1 MNKKPLKFTLV
12 ISLVVAALVSQSAQ
26 ADTKTWSSSNGFWD
40 NDSNWLPFGVPGAGD
55 DVIVS
60 PYGGVDTIL
69 NFASATGSR
78 SANSL
83 VVNSGTDN
91 AVSFLQTGSSL
102 SITNRQIIGSTGS
115 GNYMLSG
122 GSNTSGELVVGEQSG
137 SNGNYNLSGSG
148 SLSTNKEY
156 IGSGGTGTFTQNGGT
171 HSVSDYLR
179 IGSYYPKLFF
189 YGGVGSYNL
198 NDGSLS
204 ANRENIGDWGIGTF
218 IQSGGT
224 NTVNGLGIGTG
235 DSDGTGNYI
244 LSGGSLSARSESIAG
259 PLHIGTFTQS
269 GGTNTMDGLTIGT
282 GASDVGTG
290 TGFYDL
296 SGGSFSANRVI
307 LGVGGNGTFTQ
318 SGGTSLL
325 SGDLI
330 LGIGSYPGPF
340 GGGAGG
346 GNYNL
351 SGGSLSASNEII
363 GEGSYGGGGFTQS
376 GGMNTIVEDLIL
388 GNRFDSGGDMY
399 DSVYSSGSGCYDLSD
414 GSLSADREVI
424 GNYGTGVFTQS
435 GGTNTV
441 GSLILGNNTSLDY
454 LGNTHFSTGS
464 YNLSGGSLSAGT
476 EIVGNS
482 GIGSFTQSG
491 GTNTADNLI
500 IGTMGSLVGDAGSAW
515 HITSSFENHSLQN
528 TLWNTDHAELFFDG
542 SGIKSLYLAG
552 IDEGLSPL
560 GFTNNFAFGLL
571 SLASGAELNI
581 YDGNATAGA
590 ALYVELLNLADGVN
604 QLGSIHSDYNIYYN
618 ASLAGNAYLM
628 HRTYALDGGGFL
640 MAAVPEPETYAM
652 LLAGLGVLG
661 FAARRRKQSTK
672 RLS

>member
-1 MNKKPLKFTLV
+1 MNKKLLKL
-12 ISLVVAALVSQSAQ
+12 IILIGLPWVALISQSAQ

-91 AVSFLQTGSSL
+91 AASFLQTGSSL

-115 GNYMLSG
+115 GNYMLSD
-122 GSNTSGELVVGEQSG
+122 GSNTSWELVVGEQRGGSG
-137 SNGNYNLSGSG
+137 SYSLSGSG
-148 SLSTNKEY
+148 SLSANIEE
-156 IGSGGTGTFTQNGGT
+156 IG
-171 HSVSDYLR
+171 
-179 IGSYYPKLFF
+179 I
-189 YGGVGSYNL
+189 YG
-198 NDGSLS
+198 
-204 ANRENIGDWGIGTF
+204 
-218 IQSGGT
+218 
-224 NTVNGLGIGTG
+224 
-235 DSDGTGNYI
+235 
-244 LSGGSLSARSESIAG
+244 
-259 PLHIGTFTQS
+259 H
-269 GGTNTMDGLTIGT
+269 
-282 GASDVGTG
+282 
-290 TGFYDL
+290 
-296 SGGSFSANRVI
+296 
-307 LGVGGNGTFTQ
+307 
-318 SGGTSLL
+318 
-325 SGDLI
+325 
-330 LGIGSYPGPF
+330 
-340 GGGAGG
+340 
-346 GNYNL
+346 
-351 SGGSLSASNEII
+351 
-363 GEGSYGGGGFTQS
+363 
-376 GGMNTIVEDLIL
+376 
-388 GNRFDSGGDMY
+388 
-399 DSVYSSGSGCYDLSD
+399 
-414 GSLSADREVI
+414 
-424 GNYGTGVFTQS
+424 GVFTQS

-441 GSLILGNNTSLDY
+441 GSLILGSNTSLDY
-454 LGNTHFSTGS
+454 LGNTHFGTGS

-482 GIGSFTQSG
+482 GTGSFTQSG

-528 TLWNTDHAELFFDG
+528 TLWNTDHSELFFDG

-628 HRTYALDGGGFL
+628 HKTYALDGGGVL
-640 MAAVPEPETYAM
+640 APAIPELETYAM